1 MDQKKNRTYQLASA
15 AIFAA
20 LLCILGPLSLP
31 IGPVPISLAT
41 LIVYLAAYI
50 LGYKLGTI
58 SCIIYLL
65 LGLVG
70 LPVFSGY
77 AGGIGKLAGPT
88 GGYLIGYIP
97 LAFITGLFVIKGKGK
112 LLAAVAG
119 MVLGTAVLY
128 LLGTIWFVLQMDY
141 SVGQALAVC
150 VIPFLLGDGIKIVIA
165 ALFGGTVRKRLIQ
178 AGFVEA

>member
-1 MDQKKNRTYQLASA
+1 MNQINRTYQLAVA
-15 AIFAA
+15 ALFAA

-50 LGYKLGTI
+50 LGPKLGTI
-58 SCIIYLL
+58 SCAVYLL

-97 LAFITGLFVIKGKGK
+97 LAFIAGLFVIKGKGK
-112 LLAAVAG
+112 IPMAALG
-119 MVLGTAVLY
+119 MVVGTAVLY
-128 LLGTIWFVLQMDY
+128 LLGTIWFVMQMDY

-150 VIPFLLGDGIKIVIA
+150 VVPFLLGDAIKIVVA
-165 ALFGGTVRKRLIQ
+165 VLLGGTVRKRLVQ
-178 AGFVEA
+178 AGFIEA